1 MNRVF
6 PSGTGPPSFS
16 WSLLCSCSS
25 SPTAGPKATV
35 SCCAGAPAPP
45 RLQQERVLA
54 TSSTQE
60 HHKILQSFTTP
71 GMAVPAQFGT
81 FWATLCHLWPQHRAK
96 QTPNFP
102 SSSQEELSGFS
113 GFFFQPPYCNT
124 CLPSPTGT
132 QEPTT
137 SISDFSGEIS
147 AGLLLDLL
155 YPLLLLG
162 FTSTH
167 CIADVATAENDTAL
181 TVPDAQVGLLPN
193 CSSCPPPPPNLL

>member
-25 SPTAGPKATV
+25 SPTAGPKAMV

-113 GFFFQPPYCNT
+113 GFFFSLLIVTRVCPLPQGHKSQPP
-124 CLPSPTGT
+124 PSVTF
-132 QEPTT
+132 QVRFQLVSCW
-137 SISDFSGEIS
+137 SI
-147 AGLLLDLL
+147 L

-162 FTSTH
+162 FTSAH